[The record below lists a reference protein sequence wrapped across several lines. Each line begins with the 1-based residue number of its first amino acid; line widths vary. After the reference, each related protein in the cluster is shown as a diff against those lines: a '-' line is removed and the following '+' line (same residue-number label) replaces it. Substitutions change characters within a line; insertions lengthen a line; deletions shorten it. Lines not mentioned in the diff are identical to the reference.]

1 MLSQKG
7 PACSAAEQAAYLVSW
22 FGEYSELQRDDFL
35 RVLARKYVRNN
46 AGLSGLLD
54 ELSLGQQR
62 APSLFQ
68 CRMTLFEEWFQGWSD
83 ENKAAFLERLRAMDP
98 EFVERLSDASLSA
111 PSNGV
116 PYENHHASVVR
127 VNGDALLGDDEE
139 EGEEVEEEEK
149 AVVPAREDV
158 RELQGEREEVVAFEE
173 PEEDKLNG
181 EVVEEV
187 GNGEELVL

>member
-22 FGEYSELQRDDFL
+22 FGEYSELQRDDFQ
-35 RVLARKYVRNN
+35 RVLARKYVHN

-83 ENKAAFLERLRAMDP
+83 EDKAAFLERLRAMDP
-98 EFVERLSDASLSA
+98 EFVERIADVPSSA
-111 PSNGV
+111 ASNGV
-116 PYENHHASVVR
+116 PYENHHASVVK
-127 VNGDALLGDDEE
+127 VNGDVGLGDEE
-139 EGEEVEEEEK
+139 EDEGVEEEEK
-149 AVVPAREDV
+149 VVVPV
-158 RELQGEREEVVAFEE
+158 REEVHELEEEQKEGSFEE

-181 EVVEEV
+181 EVAEEV

>member
-35 RVLARKYVRNN
+35 RVLARKYVHN

-83 ENKAAFLERLRAMDP
+83 EDKAAFLERLRAMDP
-98 EFVERLSDASLSA
+98 EFVERIADASLSA
-111 PSNGV
+111 PSNGIA
-116 PYENHHASVVR
+116 YENHHASVVR
-127 VNGDALLGDDEE
+127 VNGDILGDEE
-139 EGEEVEEEEK
+139 EEEEEEEVEEEKE
-149 AVVPAREDV
+149 VPLREDARE
-158 RELQGEREEVVAFEE
+158 LEEKEEGSFEDS
-173 PEEDKLNG
+173 EEDKLNG
-181 EVVEEV
+181 VVAEGV